1 MWTKAKRNMAF
12 TGLPKYTKLPDK
24 MPKIEKGNE
33 ATDKGELNKTQKLAA
48 GGPVAIGKEGN
59 KIETLAVRNVS
70 KDDVIAKK
78 TGQRIMKDNAYRI
91 GIDTG
96 MFKFLSL
103 RKVPSNVALNLFA
116 SLFFYGNNRVL

>member
-1 MWTKAKRNMAF
+1 MAS
-12 TGLPKYTKLPDK
+12 TCLPKYTKLPDK

-33 ATDKGELNKTQKLAA
+33 ATDKVELNKTQKPAA
-48 GGPVAIGKEGN
+48 GGPIAIGKEGN

-91 GIDTG
+91 GIDTEG
-96 MFKFLSL
+96 VDLDFFTIM
-103 RKVPSNVALNLFA
+103 RKDTTNFTSFH
-116 SLFFYGNNRVL
+116 